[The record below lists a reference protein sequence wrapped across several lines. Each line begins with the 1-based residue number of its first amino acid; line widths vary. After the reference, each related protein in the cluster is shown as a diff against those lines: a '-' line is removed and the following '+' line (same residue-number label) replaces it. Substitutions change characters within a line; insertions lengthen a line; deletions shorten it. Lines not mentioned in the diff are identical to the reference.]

1 MIRSMMVPA
10 VLSLALAACGGSGD
24 DENTETRPAQER
36 ARGEGVATALYA
48 FNCGTIGVSDLDVF
62 AMDGSY
68 AGETDTFTDTC
79 FVIRHPEGD
88 LLWDLGVPATF
99 AGKEPQ
105 TDGIFTV
112 SLEKTLVEQMAEADM
127 TPGDIDIVAI
137 SHSHFDHVGQPEAAG
152 DARGLVHQAEYDYMF
167 SDEPPGDFSAFEKFE
182 PEKFTGDHDVFGDG
196 AIRIMEM
203 PGHTPGHTVLL
214 VNMAEAGAV
223 LLAGD
228 MYHRKESRE
237 GVRVPSFNTDTD
249 ATKSSIERFEAIAE
263 ASKALVII
271 QHQPDDIAKLPK
283 APEALK

>member
-1 MIRSMMVPA
+1 MEKFY
-10 VLSLALAACGGSGD
+10 D
-24 DENTETRPAQER
+24 
-36 ARGEGVATALYA
+36 GEKR
-48 FNCGTIGVSDLDVF
+48 
-62 AMDGSY
+62 
-68 AGETDTFTDTC
+68 TFTDSC
-79 FVIRHPEGD
+79 YLIRNGSRY
-88 LLWDLGVPATF
+88 LLWDAGLPAALKGTSNTSGV
-99 AGKEPQ
+99 
-105 TDGIFTV
+105 FTV
-112 SLEKTLVEQMAEADM
+112 SVDTTIAEQLEQLSLSPANINFV
-127 TPGDIDIVAI
+127 GI
-137 SHSHFDHVGQPEAAG
+137 SHYHFDHVGQPEAAG
-152 DARGLVHQAEYDYMF
+152 DARWLVHQAEYDYMF

-214 VNMAEAGAV
+214 VNMAEAGPV
-223 LLAGD
+223 QLAGD

-271 QHQPDDIAKLPK
+271 QHEPDDIAKLPK